1 MTTLI
6 LRFIICASLLPTVL
20 FGNVNVSSNRALSL
34 SDLIFLE
41 KQDAKISHD
50 KERQALL
57 ERMSIRDASDKI
69 FKGNEKVSVSEVPI
83 IYKNG
88 ILFTYIGNDDDILY
102 VSGSFI
108 NWQKKIRMIESA
120 NGVFFAFFQGNLK
133 PGKYDYKFNVNGFWQ
148 NDSKQPLSR
157 IDQSRGRLTYF
168 LLKKPVNY
176 HTASPEHIKGKTFK
190 FLLPDKNY
198 REVSWIGSANQFD
211 PRIDQMELVDGYWVI
226 EKRVEE
232 KYSFYAYFVDGEMM
246 LDPNN
251 HYLTTTDFDL
261 EVNYIPEIFYP

>member
-1 MTTLI
+1 MAKLI

-20 FGNVNVSSNRALSL
+20 FGNVNVSSNKALSL

-41 KQDAKISHD
+41 KQDKKISHD

-108 NWQKKIRMIESA
+108 NWQKK
-120 NGVFFAFFQGNLK
+120 NK
-133 PGKYDYKFNVNGFWQ
+133 
-148 NDSKQPLSR
+148 ND
-157 IDQSRGRLTYF
+157 
-168 LLKKPVNY
+168 
-176 HTASPEHIKGKTFK
+176 
-190 FLLPDKNY
+190 
-198 REVSWIGSANQFD
+198 
-211 PRIDQMELVDGYWVI
+211 
-226 EKRVEE
+226 
-232 KYSFYAYFVDGEMM
+232 
-246 LDPNN
+246 
-251 HYLTTTDFDL
+251 
-261 EVNYIPEIFYP
+261 